1 MQQHCIHVKLL
12 TLLTWKYCIR
22 RALRPRQRCECW
34 NKEMAASS
42 SNRAEYVY
50 EETNNQQTERL
61 STTSWR
67 FFSVWHPWSC
77 SEQWDELYPHCTC
90 VKCLFC
96 CESESSRCTV
106 MPSLCSA
113 LQSFTQRSLGA
124 GSNHRLAPCTL
135 SCCRHRVKGVTR
147 PPSYAPTTGSVI
159 TAGAS
164 REKQKLIHAHICVF
178 SRTPSQNWTSKST
191 GREKRHKSVKT
202 EEATG
207 GGGGDS
213 LQRSATFPGM
223 RGFMMSGG
231 GGREGRAVG
240 FRGRTTVAE
249 RRDQSM
255 IVTEAWD
262 WSSTPRSVPRT
273 SYGLNVVSQRNT
285 VTMHLPFVTAAR
297 NLE

>member
-135 SCCRHRVKGVTR
+135 SCCRHRVKGVTW

-178 SRTPSQNWTSKST
+178 TV
-191 GREKRHKSVKT
+191 GRHRKT
-202 EEATG
+202 ELPSRRGGRNATKVSKQKKPPEEEEEIPRSALPRSMEWGALWWVVGEGEKG
-207 GGGGDS
+207 GGG
-213 LQRSATFPGM
+213 
-223 RGFMMSGG
+223 
-231 GGREGRAVG
+231 
-240 FRGRTTVAE
+240 
-249 RRDQSM
+249 
-255 IVTEAWD
+255 I
-262 WSSTPRSVPRT
+262 
-273 SYGLNVVSQRNT
+273 
-285 VTMHLPFVTAAR
+285 
-297 NLE
+297 